1 MADMQIGVLSCSGE
15 ECLGGTLARM
25 ATRKVMEQNPEA
37 VVTLCLPLYI
47 AGGEEERSFARDYP
61 VISVDG
67 CRECCAKRATI
78 KFSGDVQDTVVLS
91 DILGEDIVHERIVS
105 MRDLTEEHDRMA
117 DRVTAAIAEKVK
129 LLMGYTQI
137 HMKW

>member
-1 MADMQIGVLSCSGE
+1 MADLQVGVLSCSGE

-25 ATRKVMEQNPEA
+25 ATRMVMEQNPET

-47 AGGEEERSFARDYP
+47 AGGEEERNFANDYP

-67 CRECCAKRATI
+67 CAKCCAQRATI

-91 DILGEDIVHERIVS
+91 ELLSDDVVLGKPVS
-105 MRDLTEEHDRMA
+105 MRDLTDEHTQMA
-117 DRVTAAIAEKVK
+117 MRIADAIGKK
-129 LLMGYTQI
+129 LDALQ
-137 HMKW
+137 

>member
-1 MADMQIGVLSCSGE
+1 MADLQVGVLSCSGE

-25 ATRKVMEQNPEA
+25 ATRMVMEQNPET

-47 AGGEEERSFARDYP
+47 AGGEEERNFANDYP

-67 CRECCAKRATI
+67 CDKCCAKRATI

-91 DILGEDIVHERIVS
+91 EILCEETVHQKTVS
-105 MRDLTEEHDRMA
+105 MRDLTEKHNR
-117 DRVTAAIAEKVK
+117 IAEGIAEIIASKVNK
-129 LLMGYTQI
+129 LL
-137 HMKW
+137 

>member
-1 MADMQIGVLSCSGE
+1 MADLQVGVLSCSGE

-25 ATRKVMEQNPEA
+25 ATRMVMEQNPET

-47 AGGEEERSFARDYP
+47 AGGEEERNFANDYP

-67 CRECCAKRATI
+67 CDKCCAKRATI

-91 DILGEDIVHERIVS
+91 ELLSDDVVLGKPVS
-105 MRDLTEEHDRMA
+105 MRDLTDEHTQMA
-117 DRVTAAIAEKVK
+117 MRIADAIGKK
-129 LLMGYTQI
+129 LDALQ
-137 HMKW
+137 

>member
-1 MADMQIGVLSCSGE
+1 MDNLQIGVLSCSGE

-25 ATRKVMEQNPEA
+25 ATRMVMEENPDK

-67 CRECCAKRATI
+67 CSEYCAKRATI
-78 KFSGDVQDTVVLS
+78 KFSGKVQDTLNIT
-91 DILGEDIVHERIVS
+91 DIIDEDTALGKPVS
-105 MRDLTEEHDRMA
+105 MRDLTEEHYGMA
-117 DRVTAAIAEKVK
+117 EQIAEEIGKKVNFIVK
-129 LLMGYTQI
+129 
-137 HMKW
+137 K

>member
-1 MADMQIGVLSCSGE
+1 MADLQVGVLSCSGE

-25 ATRKVMEQNPEA
+25 ATRMVMEQNPET

-47 AGGEEERSFARDYP
+47 AGGEEERNFANDYP

-67 CRECCAKRATI
+67 CDKCCAKRATI

-91 DILGEDIVHERIVS
+91 EILGEETVHQKTVS
-105 MRDLTEEHDRMA
+105 MRDLTEKHNR
-117 DRVTAAIAEKVK
+117 IAEGIAEIIASKVNK
-129 LLMGYTQI
+129 LL
-137 HMKW
+137 

>member
-1 MADMQIGVLSCSGE
+1 MADLQVGVLSCSGE

-25 ATRKVMEQNPEA
+25 ATRMVMEQNPET

-47 AGGEEERSFARDYP
+47 AGGEEERNFANDYP

-67 CRECCAKRATI
+67 CDKCCAKRATI

-91 DILGEDIVHERIVS
+91 EILGEETAHQKTVS
-105 MRDLTEEHDRMA
+105 MRDITEKHQR
-117 DRVTAAIAEKVK
+117 IAEGIAEVIASKVK
-129 LLMGYTQI
+129 KLF
-137 HMKW
+137 

>member
-1 MADMQIGVLSCSGE
+1 MGVLSCSGE

-25 ATRKVMEQNPEA
+25 ATRMVMEQNPET

-47 AGGEEERSFARDYP
+47 AGGEEERNFANDYP

-67 CRECCAKRATI
+67 CDMCCAKRATI

-91 DILGEDIVHERIVS
+91 ELLSDEVVLGKPAS
-105 MRDLTEEHDRMA
+105 MRDLTDAHTQMA
-117 DRVTAAIAEKVK
+117 MQIADTIGKKVDA
-129 LLMGYTQI
+129 LR
-137 HMKW
+137 